1 MKNTALPR
9 ALFVAVICASA
20 ALGCNPFKWP
30 PKLISERTWHLGI
43 HQPVPPSTASEKAVP
58 AKPVPT
64 KPVPPT
70 DSPPNPTPQNLT
82 PLNPPSEIP
91 PGR

>member
-30 PKLISERTWHLGI
+30 PKLITERTWHLSI
-43 HQPVPPSTASEKAVP
+43 HQPAPPNTASET
-58 AKPVPT
+58 PVHT

-70 DSPPNPTPQNLT
+70 DASLNPTT
-82 PLNPPSEIP
+82 ANPPSEIP
-91 PGR
+91 AAR

>member
-30 PKLISERTWHLGI
+30 PKLISERTWHLSI
-43 HQPVPPSTASEKAVP
+43 HQPAPPSTIP
-58 AKPVPT
+58 TKPVPT
-64 KPVPPT
+64 KPVAPT
-70 DSPPNPTPQNLT
+70 DLPT
-82 PLNPPSEIP
+82 NPPPEIP

>member
-20 ALGCNPFKWP
+20 AWGCNPFKWP
-30 PKLISERTWHLGI
+30 PKLISEHTWHLGI
-43 HQPVPPSTASEKAVP
+43 HQPVPPSAASEKAVP
-58 AKPVPT
+58 A

>member
-1 MKNTALPR
+1 MKNIALPR

-30 PKLISERTWHLGI
+30 PKLISERTWHLSI
-43 HQPVPPSTASEKAVP
+43 HQPAPPSTA
-58 AKPVPT
+58 PT

-70 DSPPNPTPQNLT
+70 DSPVNQTSVNQT
-82 PLNPPSEIP
+82 SQVPPA
-91 PGR
+91 R